1 MRTYLPFIAAAF
13 AVCACSASA
22 EEALPAP
29 GAVRVVPKV
38 IYDGGGVPIG
48 EYLHYITPE
57 KKRDTR
63 PVAAQARPITM
74 FPVASAKARPGRLD
88 RPFKAKLP
96 GGPDI
101 PICIIGDD
109 QLSRQWLAL
118 NLAALEKMHAACMV
132 TSVVDA
138 ASFQRLHA
146 EAGTLPLAISSID
159 GLAEAA
165 GITVWPVL
173 ITPDGLVSQ

>member
-1 MRTYLPFIAAAF
+1 MRAHLLIVSMLVAGSTF
-13 AVCACSASA
+13 ATT
-22 EEALPAP
+22 EGDALPAP
-29 GAVRVVPKV
+29 GTVRRVPTV
-38 IYDGGGVPIG
+38 ICDAGGIPVGQ
-48 EYLHYITPE
+48 YLQYITPE

-63 PVAAQARPITM
+63 PVESHPRPINM
-74 FPVASAKARPGRLD
+74 FPVTSLKARPGRLAK
-88 RPFKAKLP
+88 PFKAKLP

-101 PICIIGDD
+101 PICVIGDD
-109 QLSRQWLAL
+109 QLSRHWLAL

-146 EAGTLPLAISSID
+146 EAGTLPLALSSFD